1 MQTLSL
7 RIRHV
12 DGRTEE
18 LSTEASSVL
27 VGTGSHCEV
36 RLTSGEAA
44 HEHLLLE
51 LTPAGWR
58 AKARAFRPQP
68 TIDGVEFTEAPV
80 NAPCA
85 IAIGGSVID
94 VKPSEA
100 TGATGQPSGGRR
112 PRNPRPY
119 VYLAMGILGCVV
131 MFATRPR
138 TRAATPEPAKVP
150 DLWAAQSPPCPQAQ
164 PDPALA
170 DANAR
175 LAIATSKQERS
186 PFRPEDGVAAVTL
199 FEEAAACF
207 RVAGHGVD
215 AAETDTRAKDLRRA
229 TLDDLRM
236 HRLRLQRALATEEWM
251 MAEREARVLLE
262 YFPPGSGEYV
272 TWLSNLQRRL
282 QLRYGSQR
290 KAAS

>member
-18 LSTEASSVL
+18 LTTEASSVL

-36 RLTSGEAA
+36 RLASGEGD
-44 HEHLLLE
+44 HEHVLLE

-58 AKARAFRPQP
+58 VKARAFRPRP

-80 NAPCA
+80 NGPCA
-85 IAIGGSVID
+85 IAIGGAVID
-94 VKPSEA
+94 VKPSDA
-100 TGATGQPSGGRR
+100 TDAVGHPSAARR

-119 VYLAMGILGCVV
+119 LYLALGIIACAV
-131 MFATRPR
+131 MFATRPKPR
-138 TRAATPEPAKVP
+138 TTTPEPTKIP
-150 DLWAAQSPPCPQAQ
+150 DLWAATLPPCPQGQ
-164 PDPALA
+164 PDSALA

-175 LAIATSKQERS
+175 LAIAMSKQERS

-199 FEEAAACF
+199 FEQVAACL
-207 RVAGHGVD
+207 RVAGHGED
-215 AAETDTRAKDLRRA
+215 AADAEARAKDLRRT
-229 TLDDLRM
+229 TLDDLRV
-236 HRLRLQRALATEEWM
+236 HRLRLQRAMATEEWA

-272 TWLSNLQRRL
+272 TWLSNLRRRL

-290 KAAS
+290 KTS